1 VTEYRI
7 DDLARAAGTT
17 VRSVRVL
24 HDRRLL
30 PPPRLRGRTGWYGDD
45 HVARV
50 RLVLDLQERGHTL
63 AAIREL
69 LSAWEDGRD
78 LADVL
83 GIPSQRWAAEL
94 AALGLPPDVVADLAE
109 PLRRELRAAAG
120 RMTRAVADAAGEG
133 AAARDAVAR
142 LGDPAR
148 AAVGEWFALAM
159 AEAAAE
165 RLGRRPGESVT
176 Q

>member
-1 VTEYRI
+1 VAEYRI
-7 DDLARAAGTT
+7 DALARAAGTT
-17 VRSVRVL
+17 VRSIRVL

-30 PPPRLRGRTGWYGDD
+30 PPPELRGRTGWYGDD

-78 LADVL
+78 LAGVL
-83 GIPSQRWAAEL
+83 GIPTRPWTEEL
-94 AALGLPPDVVADLAE
+94 AALGLPPGTLRDLAE

-133 AAARDAVAR
+133 GAAQDAVAR
-142 LGDPAR
+142 LGGPAR
-148 AAVGEWFALAM
+148 AAVGEWFALAL

-165 RLGRRPGESVT
+165 HLGRRPGELT

>member
-1 VTEYRI
+1 VAEYRI
-7 DDLARAAGTT
+7 DDLARVAGTT

-30 PPPRLRGRTGWYGDD
+30 PPPVLRGRTGWYGDE

-50 RLVLDLQERGHTL
+50 RVVLDLQERGHTL

-69 LSAWEDGRD
+69 LAAWEEGRD

-83 GIPSQRWAAEL
+83 RVPPRPWPAEL
-94 AALGLPPDVVADLAE
+94 AGLGLPPDVVAGLAE

-120 RMTRAVADAAGEG
+120 RLTRAVADAAGAD
-133 AAARDAVAR
+133 AAPAAVAR
-142 LGDPAR
+142 LAGPAR
-148 AAVGEWFALAM
+148 AAVGEWLARDM

-165 RLGRRPGESVT
+165 LLGRRPGESVD

>member
-1 VTEYRI
+1 MAEYRI
-7 DDLARAAGTT
+7 DDLARVAGTT

-30 PPPRLRGRTGWYGDD
+30 PPPVLRGRTGWYGDE

-50 RLVLDLQERGHTL
+50 RVVLDLQERGHTL

-69 LSAWEDGRD
+69 LAAWEDGRD
-78 LADVL
+78 LADLL
-83 GIPSQRWAAEL
+83 GVPPRPWPAEL
-94 AALGLPPDVVADLAE
+94 AALGLPPDVVAGLAE

-120 RMTRAVADAAGEG
+120 RLTHAVADAAGPD
-133 AAARDAVAR
+133 AAARLAAPV
-142 LGDPAR
+142 R
-148 AAVGEWFALAM
+148 AAVGEWLARDM

-165 RLGRRPGESVT
+165 LAGRRPGESVT